1 MNRDLLEQL
10 LTDQAMN
17 ELPPETIALLDAYLV
32 DHPEMQSLA
41 DSIRETVAI
50 GERAVHAELPTHLPP
65 LSKEKLLS
73 SSRPV
78 RWSTMSRWVSVAASL
93 IIGFGIGI
101 SAKLL
106 QNEPSQTY
114 PGPITSVQLQPVS
127 GGLETAQAFWSSKT
141 YIERYQKSR
150 KDHIERNQ
158 STELQKQIQNFKK
171 RGLL

>member
-17 ELPPETIALLDAYLV
+17 ELPPESIALLDAYLV

-106 QNEPSQTY
+106 QNEP
-114 PGPITSVQLQPVS
+114 
-127 GGLETAQAFWSSKT
+127 
-141 YIERYQKSR
+141 
-150 KDHIERNQ
+150 
-158 STELQKQIQNFKK
+158 
-171 RGLL
+171 